1 MRSCAEE
8 EGIELSSSSQATAI
22 PGAEAASGDLFVRK
36 SSGLVREVGV
46 RDSIAMG
53 LSPLL
58 LVAVYSVT
66 AIFLDA
72 FPNGDFYVPILIGAF
87 VSVILAFAYAQLVST
102 FPRAGGE
109 YVYATR
115 TFTPIAGA
123 FVGGLVL
130 IGLTLILS
138 TNLVQTCQVY
148 VPFMFST
155 IGHAF
160 HSHALQS
167 FATGT
172 LAHKTAWVIC
182 GILLVGFCVIAC
194 LRPIHTVARW
204 VFWTMSIG
212 LAVELLIAVI
222 LLFETRTGFIH
233 AFNSASGGHNAYQQI
248 IAQARAH
255 GFHAGIT
262 FHDVVALL
270 PIGALLFL
278 GFTFGNYAAGE
289 IKRPSKTYKI
299 AVFSAIGIGGAGL
312 LLGWAAMRH
321 AAGLNFLQSSASLS
335 SGAPATYEKLTSIPQ
350 VQGGLAYAVLSAGD
364 PVSSIVIGVGTLIA
378 WISPAV
384 AVFMLC
390 TRIVFALSF
399 DRLIP
404 TKLAEVSPRT
414 HAPVYAVAFVGAIV
428 LALTTIGNTS
438 TLLTLFRNF
447 LLVSNAIL
455 AIGCL
460 CAAVLPYRRPE
471 LFAASPPALRGRLLG
486 IPVISIVSGVAALAF
501 TGLVVDIGARS
512 QYSGGYS
519 SGSLITLAITAL
531 CGGVLYAVSRWNMSR
546 RGIDLRLAMK
556 ELPPE

>member
-1 MRSCAEE
+1 
-8 EGIELSSSSQATAI
+8 LSASSQVTAI

-36 SSGLVREVGV
+36 SSGLVREVGT

-72 FPNGDFYVPILIGAF
+72 FPNGDFYVPLLIGAL
-87 VSVILAFAYAQLVST
+87 VSVVLAFAYAQLVST

-130 IGLTLILS
+130 VGLTLILS

-155 IGHAF
+155 IGHAL

-172 LAHKTAWVIC
+172 LAHKTAWVIS
-182 GILLVGFCVIAC
+182 GVVLVGFCIVAC

-204 VFWTMSIG
+204 VFWTMAIG
-212 LAVELLIAVI
+212 LVVELLIAVI
-222 LLFETRTGFIH
+222 LLLETRVGFIH
-233 AFNSASGGHNAYQQI
+233 AFNAASGGHHAYQGI
-248 IAQARAH
+248 IQQAKSHRFQP
-255 GFHAGIT
+255 GVTI
-262 FHDVVALL
+262 HDVVALL

-289 IKRPSKTYKI
+289 IKRPSRTYKI

-321 AAGLNFLQSSASLS
+321 AAGLDFLQSSASLS
-335 SGAPATYEKLTSIPQ
+335 AGAPEVYERLTSVPQ
-350 VQGGLAYAVLSAGD
+350 VQGGLAYAILAAGD
-364 PVSSIVIGVGTLIA
+364 PVSSIFIGVGTLIA
-378 WISPAV
+378 WVSPAV

-414 HAPVYAVAFVGAIV
+414 HAPVYAVAFVGTIV
-428 LALTTIGNTS
+428 MTLTIIGNTS

-455 AIGCL
+455 AIGSL
-460 CAAVLPYRRPE
+460 CAALLPYRRPE
-471 LFAASPPALRGRLLG
+471 LFAASPAVLRGRVFG
-486 IPVISIVSGVAALAF
+486 VPVISFVSGISALAF
-501 TGLVVDIGARS
+501 AGLAVDIGART

-519 SGSLITLAITAL
+519 SGSVITLAITAL
-531 CGGVLYAVSRWNMSR
+531 CGGVLYAISRWNMSR